1 MVRGFAY
8 LCSACGHGG
17 HPAHLKRWFEQ
28 SSECPTGCGC
38 LCGEY
43 SLNVT
48 TNLQENISSSS
59 LQNMPIKSNDSSS
72 NLPIKNYSDPQLNK
86 GEVMLSSSYGPGGVG
101 GLRMEEDGD
110 YGYII

>member
-43 SLNVT
+43 SLNY
-48 TNLQENISSSS
+48 NLCNDSYFYFS
-59 LQNMPIKSNDSSS
+59 NIKSYKFQGK
-72 NLPIKNYSDPQLNK
+72 LLLVLI
-86 GEVMLSSSYGPGGVG
+86 
-101 GLRMEEDGD
+101 
-110 YGYII
+110 